1 MINYTFGFLFDL
13 NRPDTLSVHRST
25 LDIESIYTEDLNTSF
40 VEEVVQF
47 KKITESFDN
56 NDYYL

>member
-13 NRPDTLSVHRST
+13 NLPDTLSVHRST